1 MPQQRALEGR
11 RTLLFWGA
19 PAEAP
24 EARLPRAE
32 LPKAEVWAGIKGR
45 LKASSAQLC
54 SHILAAATF
63 SQSAPMKAARMFLA
77 LALVALALQPA
88 ARLAASAAPP
98 LRPH

>member
-54 SHILAAATF
+54 SHI
-63 SQSAPMKAARMFLA
+63 
-77 LALVALALQPA
+77 
-88 ARLAASAAPP
+88 
-98 LRPH
+98 